1 MIYEKG
7 PQTLSEVIRIVE
19 KFTAAQVT
27 ATLKP
32 SLVSMM
38 SNDERCFVC
47 GTDRPFWPPTSL
59 MHSFTGC
66 NEFNHSAQDC
76 PTTFLPQEHHA
87 TKTGLIPG
95 NNTPKAKENRS
106 QSTHYRHRHER
117 HFNQSHCWSHHDR
130 SSSSYRRDILCSP
143 SSHHS
148 GLNYPLADRCSHHH
162 SCQDTPHRH
171 SHIPS
176 QHLKHATSPTDITHA
191 TLSTFTALH
200 EDHSQWRRS
209 STPKACHPPWNP
221 PIQDHHHSGLPIR
234 FFLRYRQWL
243 QFFKPLKPS
252 PSSNED

>member
-47 GTDRPFWPPTSL
+47 GQTGHFGHPLPWCTVLQLQWIQPLCTRLPNNIPSSGTPCNQDRS
-59 MHSFTGC
+59 HSRQQYTQ
-66 NEFNHSAQDC
+66 SQRD
-76 PTTFLPQEHHA
+76 
-87 TKTGLIPG
+87 
-95 NNTPKAKENRS
+95 RS

-117 HFNQSHCWSHHDR
+117 HFNKSHCWSHHDR

-176 QHLKHATSPTDITHA
+176 QTCHFSHWYHSCHSINFHCTAWRPQPVKKVKHT
-191 TLSTFTALH
+191 
-200 EDHSQWRRS
+200 Q
-209 STPKACHPPWNP
+209 
-221 PIQDHHHSGLPIR
+221 GLPSPM
-234 FFLRYRQWL
+234 
-243 QFFKPLKPS
+243 KPTNPR
-252 PSSNED
+252 PSSFRTPY